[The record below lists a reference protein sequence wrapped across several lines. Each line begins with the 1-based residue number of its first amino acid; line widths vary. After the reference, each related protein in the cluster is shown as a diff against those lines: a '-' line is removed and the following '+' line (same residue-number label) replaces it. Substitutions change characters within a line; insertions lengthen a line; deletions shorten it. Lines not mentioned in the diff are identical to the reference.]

1 MVGSLLARLLV
12 TGGGGILE
20 PDKAQIM
27 IDGEL
32 VLPGAFTVFMASTLP
47 RLFSQLRPFWG
58 TGPGPVRFT
67 SLAGDASHLGRAVPG
82 VLAGRPGRHATEEN
96 GYLSRNAKKV
106 ELRFDC
112 GFTIDGEQTDPRAG
126 RTMAITAENNVR
138 FVRA

>member
-1 MVGSLLARLLV
+1 M
-12 TGGGGILE
+12 
-20 PDKAQIM
+20 
-27 IDGEL
+27 
-32 VLPGAFTVFMASTLP
+32 
-47 RLFSQLRPFWG
+47 
-58 TGPGPVRFT
+58 
-67 SLAGDASHLGRAVPG
+67 
-82 VLAGRPGRHATEEN
+82 LAGRPGRHATEEN